1 MTETLE
7 DKKQRCKDLIRKK
20 DEMEKEM
27 DTLFEYFERPDVKTF
42 KIIEDDGYP
51 NEDSGKIYEVRLNKN
66 KLASKEKKGT
76 HELSST
82 PLFYFILFYF

>member
-27 DTLFEYFERPDVKTF
+27 DTLFEYFDREDVKGF
-42 KIIEDDGYP
+42 KIIDEDGYP
-51 NEDSGKIYEVRLNKN
+51 NEDSGKIYEVKLKKH
-66 KLASKEKKGT
+66 KLASKEKNAHSLK
-76 HELSST
+76 
-82 PLFYFILFYF
+82 LFVHLFSM